1 MLCSKVPN
9 ESLLHKVVEMVKKLA
24 EVFINFY
31 YPHLNSIPRLFPFI
45 RLDQMKV
52 ETYLCPY
59 FILFSLIIFIMSCH
73 KGNAN
78 LSIMVV
84 SGNFDEG

>member
-9 ESLLHKVVEMVKKLA
+9 ESLLYKVVEMVKKLA

-31 YPHLNSIPRLFPFI
+31 YPYLNSIPRLFPFI

-52 ETYLCPY
+52 ETYLCP
-59 FILFSLIIFIMSCH
+59 LFCFRLLSLSCPVI
-73 KGNAN
+73 KAMPIY
-78 LSIMVV
+78 LLWW
-84 SGNFDEG
+84 

>member
-9 ESLLHKVVEMVKKLA
+9 ESLLYKVVEMVKKLA

-59 FILFSLIIFIMSCH
+59 FIFAYYLYH
-73 KGNAN
+73 V
-78 LSIMVV
+78 LS
-84 SGNFDEG
+84 